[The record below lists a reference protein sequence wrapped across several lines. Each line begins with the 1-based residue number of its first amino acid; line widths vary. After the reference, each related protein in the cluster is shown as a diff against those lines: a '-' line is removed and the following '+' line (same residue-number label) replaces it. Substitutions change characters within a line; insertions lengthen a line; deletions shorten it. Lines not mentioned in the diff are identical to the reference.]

1 MQSISRNDHSVDRA
15 ILALPSAYQ
24 EYLVILKL
32 MTSLV
37 DVTCGTKSPN
47 SQEVLDASYA
57 VKGIINVFFAY

>member
-1 MQSISRNDHSVDRA
+1 MQSISRNDHSMDRA

-32 MTSLV
+32 MTSLS
-37 DVTCGTKSPN
+37 CGTKSSN
-47 SQEVLDASYA
+47 TQEVLDACYA